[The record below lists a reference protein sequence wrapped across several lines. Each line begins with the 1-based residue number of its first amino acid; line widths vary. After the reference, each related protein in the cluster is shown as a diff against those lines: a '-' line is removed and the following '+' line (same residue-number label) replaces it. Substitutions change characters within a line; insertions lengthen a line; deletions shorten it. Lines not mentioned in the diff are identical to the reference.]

1 MSLSIIVLAAGKG
14 SRMLSSRPKVLHEVG
29 NYPMLFHVLDTATS
43 LKNSNVNLV
52 ISKSLLAFR
61 QEIKKRYPNIVFSLQ
76 EKQNGTA
83 DAVKCALK
91 TNQSKHIIGKK
102 IILRYYNVRQHTPV
116 RIVN

>member
-76 EKQNGTA
+76 EKQNTRQL
-83 DAVKCALK
+83 LK
-91 TNQSKHIIGKK
+91 R
-102 IILRYYNVRQHTPV
+102 IILQVEFLLVLLLTKQEL
-116 RIVN
+116 